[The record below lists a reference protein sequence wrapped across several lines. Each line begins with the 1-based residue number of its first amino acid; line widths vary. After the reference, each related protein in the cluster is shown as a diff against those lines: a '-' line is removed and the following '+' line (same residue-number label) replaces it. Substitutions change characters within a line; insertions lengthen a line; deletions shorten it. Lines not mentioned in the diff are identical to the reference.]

1 MIKQLNRFMN
11 FDAFEFFKD
20 KTLIA
25 KSARYDDGNREEGD
39 AREPKL
45 KITAIITED
54 NTQYGDEIGI
64 NLFEEVHLR
73 IAGQGIKKLKVEKG
87 TSINV
92 LEIGE
97 NFSCFT
103 WRPNENS
110 AVKFFVGFDLKT
122 SKNAN
127 LPRL

>member
-1 MIKQLNRFMN
+1 MIKKLNYFMK
-11 FDAFEFFKD
+11 FDAVEFFKD
-20 KTLIA
+20 KTLVA
-25 KSARYDDGNREEGD
+25 KSSRYDDGNREEGD
-39 AREPKL
+39 AQEPRL

-54 NTQYGDEIGI
+54 NTEYGDERGI

-73 IAGQGIKKLKVEKG
+73 IAGPGIKKLKVEQG
-87 TSINV
+87 THINV

-110 AVKFFVGFDLKT
+110 AIRFFVNFDLKAPKNT
-122 SKNAN
+122 SM
-127 LPRL
+127 PRL